1 MQVTTRYDSTQT
13 QGQTGTSRS
22 GTGTSF
28 GAALAEAT
36 QNIAGGASA
45 NHETVKTAAEKKRE
59 AAQLTRESDLA
70 EFRDYMKKTPIEH
83 MREAILKEMGLTE
96 ESLDALPAAERDSIE
111 KEIGRR
117 ITERLMGKND
127 GPADGSELP
136 GVSAS
141 SSTADSTT
149 GLSRLL
155 DAAGSDVLAQQLAA
169 VLANSVPG
177 AETTSATT

>member
-13 QGQTGTSRS
+13 QSQTGTSRS

-28 GAALAEAT
+28 GAALAAAS
-36 QNIAGGASA
+36 QNIAGGASTD
-45 NHETVKTAAEKKRE
+45 TVKTAAEKKRE
-59 AAQLTRESDLA
+59 AAQLTHDSDLA
-70 EFRDYMKKTPIEH
+70 EFRDYLKKTPIEH
-83 MREAILKEMGLTE
+83 MREAILKEMGLSE
-96 ESLDALPAAERDSIE
+96 EELDALPAEEKNAIE

-117 ITERLMGKND
+117 ITERLMGKDD

-136 GVSAS
+136 GVSAGS
-141 SSTADSTT
+141 GTANSTS

-155 DAAGSDVLAQQLAA
+155 DAAGSDVIAQQLAA

-177 AETTSATT
+177 AETTPAAT